1 MKNMQVWM
9 KKDMKKI
16 FLKNV
21 FKIISL
27 KFVIHSIQQSQSEF
41 KGALKRGPSMCGK
54 FSHFSK
60 RTTQVLH
67 AASKIDSIGT
77 CTYL

>member
-1 MKNMQVWM
+1 M
-9 KKDMKKI
+9 KKV

-27 KFVIHSIQQSQSEF
+27 KFVIQSIQQSQSEF
-41 KGALKRGPSMCGK
+41 KGALKRGPSMCCN

-60 RTTQVLH
+60 CTMQVLR
-67 AASKIDSIGT
+67 AASKIASMGT